1 MWRRGTSEAGGQC
14 TLCSSA
20 VSMDSVGSSR
30 FEEASLYG
38 NVNNEKQTEQIRAGR
53 KIVSYFSSAKALR
66 AGLTERIP

>member
-20 VSMDSVGSSR
+20 VSMDSVESSR

-38 NVNNEKQTEQIRAGR
+38 NVNNEKQTEQGR
-53 KIVSYFSSAKALR
+53 EENQSTCLTSRRLR
-66 AGLTERIP
+66 R